1 MKLTQYKI
9 ITITAVLVVLAC
21 FFAIYLR
28 LFTEKELWYE
38 MFAAVL
44 GVIITAIITMILL
57 RGQSDND
64 VERERA
70 AKIFE
75 EKLKI
80 YQDYLHTLCDVIKD
94 HSLSDEEKIRLE
106 FQTSYVAM
114 HCNSKYIATVSNAVK
129 ELIEYCCPDEDSENK
144 NRNNKSGSP
153 DPLLDNLFCIVE
165 AFRKDLYGDD
175 FQFDDNHKR
184 NTLENFSD
192 AYRNAKSCRNEGQER
207 QRIMVDLNVLSNS
220 QINSDIEHIYENK
233 SDKQNSEEQVNILD
247 SEDTSLWDEALTK
260 WKKEGWFV
268 EGISTQYD
276 GFKITNENGNPGTI
290 NVGFWQGQYY
300 IQASYGSDSDFSKPL
315 KWEKG
320 GRRNYGQ

>member
-80 YQDYLHTLCDVIKD
+80 YQD
-94 HSLSDEEKIRLE
+94 
-106 FQTSYVAM
+106 
-114 HCNSKYIATVSNAVK
+114 
-129 ELIEYCCPDEDSENK
+129 
-144 NRNNKSGSP
+144 
-153 DPLLDNLFCIVE
+153 
-165 AFRKDLYGDD
+165 
-175 FQFDDNHKR
+175 
-184 NTLENFSD
+184 
-192 AYRNAKSCRNEGQER
+192 
-207 QRIMVDLNVLSNS
+207 
-220 QINSDIEHIYENK
+220 
-233 SDKQNSEEQVNILD
+233 
-247 SEDTSLWDEALTK
+247 
-260 WKKEGWFV
+260 
-268 EGISTQYD
+268 
-276 GFKITNENGNPGTI
+276 
-290 NVGFWQGQYY
+290 
-300 IQASYGSDSDFSKPL
+300 
-315 KWEKG
+315 
-320 GRRNYGQ
+320 

>member
-80 YQDYLHTLCDVIKD
+80 YQDYLHTLCDVI
-94 HSLSDEEKIRLE
+94 
-106 FQTSYVAM
+106 
-114 HCNSKYIATVSNAVK
+114 
-129 ELIEYCCPDEDSENK
+129 
-144 NRNNKSGSP
+144 
-153 DPLLDNLFCIVE
+153 
-165 AFRKDLYGDD
+165 
-175 FQFDDNHKR
+175 
-184 NTLENFSD
+184 NTGLNT
-192 AYRNAKSCRNEGQER
+192 KCGMNE
-207 QRIMVDLNVLSNS
+207 M
-220 QINSDIEHIYENK
+220 
-233 SDKQNSEEQVNILD
+233 
-247 SEDTSLWDEALTK
+247 
-260 WKKEGWFV
+260 
-268 EGISTQYD
+268 
-276 GFKITNENGNPGTI
+276 
-290 NVGFWQGQYY
+290 
-300 IQASYGSDSDFSKPL
+300 
-315 KWEKG
+315 
-320 GRRNYGQ
+320 